1 MKIHRLATFALLAL
15 GALGLIGCYGGT
27 HSADTE
33 APVVL
38 SENITEGPAEVDI
51 SVPVDVIIPN
61 MTINS
66 KAKAPNGVLS
76 QQDDV
81 TLTDWVITPVRTDG
95 GTIASPQ
102 WQNFYSVFVP
112 AGGTATVQNYR
123 IFPSEFFK
131 QPPLIQL
138 FPENGGVDKETA
150 KRNIRQRLQIEVF
163 GKTVGGKAVSLI
175 FDVNLNF
182 FYVSP

>member
-1 MKIHRLATFALLAL
+1 MKIHRLATLALLAL
-15 GALGLIGCYGGT
+15 GALGTIGCYGNNSSGK
-27 HSADTE
+27 TE

-38 SENITEGPAEVDI
+38 SENITSGPADVDI
-51 SVPVDVIIPN
+51 SVPVDVTITT
-61 MTINS
+61 MTIS
-66 KAKAPNGVLS
+66 STAKAPTGALS

-95 GTIASPQ
+95 GTVASPR

-112 AGGTATVQNYR
+112 AGGSANLQNYR
-123 IFPSEFFK
+123 IFPAEFFK
-131 QPPLIQL
+131 QAPLVQL

-150 KRNIRQRLQIEVF
+150 QRNIRQRLQIEVF
-163 GKTVGGKAVSLI
+163 GKTVGGQSVSLQ